1 MSKDKELETKEMA
14 GKFYKMLYLMNKAS
28 AMGIEKTGDG
38 IEYTG
43 SKTAKGLRKAA
54 DHIESGSTKAKNK
67 LYRFAESFRRRQ
79 NAYKQVV
86 AMDAKDIDLD
96 DIEMKEAI
104 KIFTELTNTLKD
116 AVDVTANKTAHA
128 ITKGKNALNDILPEQ
143 KDAVTVKA
151 IPVTVEG
158 SK

>member
-1 MSKDKELETKEMA
+1 MGKDKELETKEMA

-28 AMGIEKTGDG
+28 ATGIEKTGDG

-67 LYRFAESFRRRQ
+67 LYNFAESFRRRQ

-86 AMDAKDIDLD
+86 SMDAKDIDLD

-128 ITKGKNALNDILPEQ
+128 ITKSKNVLNDIIPEQ
-143 KDAVTVKA
+143 KKDTVTVKA
-151 IPVTVEG
+151 IPIIEG
-158 SK
+158 NK